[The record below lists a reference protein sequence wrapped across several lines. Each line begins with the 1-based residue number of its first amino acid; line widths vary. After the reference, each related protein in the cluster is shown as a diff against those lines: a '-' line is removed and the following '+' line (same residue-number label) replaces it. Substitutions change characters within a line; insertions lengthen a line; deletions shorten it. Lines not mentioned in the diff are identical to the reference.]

1 MVENKMKKILYYNE
15 NTFLSSFPFFSDY
28 IGIYKEDDENIINI
42 VLNNIFVIEYRMFKG
57 KILFSNYKYLNKMFK
72 INDYKYFSD
81 KNKCLE
87 YIKNQINKNNYVV
100 SVLKFNNLVFN
111 KKIAINSTHTWLI
124 YGYDDFKNE
133 LYLSGYLE
141 TNGLFKN
148 TKFKIK
154 YEIFFE
160 SIPNPKELKLYEN
173 NLMNNHIYSK
183 YPDEILLNPDQIRK
197 NLKRQIMFNPLKPNK
212 GFTSILF
219 LILDY
224 SIKFFF
230 KINKRQNII
239 AIRTMK
245 TICEHFYLLND
256 ICKRYTLNID
266 ILEKSK
272 KLLNRANKLLLYV
285 IKCRKT
291 NCCELKY
298 NEFIFLRKELIGI
311 MKEEYLLIK
320 YIIFNKLI

>member
-1 MVENKMKKILYYNE
+1 MKKILYYNE
-15 NTFLSSFPFFSDY
+15 NTFLSSFPFFSNY
-28 IGIYKEDDENIINI
+28 IGIYEENDENVKNI

-72 INDYKYFSD
+72 INDYKYSNE
-81 KNKCLE
+81 KYKCLE

-100 SVLKFNNLVFN
+100 SVLKFNNFIIN
-111 KKIAINSTHTWLI
+111 NKIAIDCTHTWLI
-124 YGYDDFKNE
+124 YGYDDSENE

-141 TNGLFKN
+141 NNGLFKN

-154 YEIFFE
+154 YKMFYE
-160 SIPNPKELKLYEN
+160 SIPNSKESKLYEN
-173 NLMNNHIYSK
+173 NIMNNHIYGK
-183 YPDEILLNPDQIRK
+183 YPDTILLNTDQIQK

-212 GFTSILF
+212 GFTAILF

-224 SIKFFF
+224 NIKFFL
-230 KINKRQNII
+230 KLNKKHNII
-239 AIRTMK
+239 EIKTMK

-256 ICKRYTLNID
+256 ICKKYNLNTD

-272 KLLNRANKLLLYV
+272 KVLNQANKLLLYV
-285 IKCRKT
+285 IKCRKI
-291 NCCELKY
+291 NYCELKY
-298 NEFIFLRKELIGI
+298 KEFIVLRKGLLGI

-320 YIIFNKLI
+320 HIIFNKLI